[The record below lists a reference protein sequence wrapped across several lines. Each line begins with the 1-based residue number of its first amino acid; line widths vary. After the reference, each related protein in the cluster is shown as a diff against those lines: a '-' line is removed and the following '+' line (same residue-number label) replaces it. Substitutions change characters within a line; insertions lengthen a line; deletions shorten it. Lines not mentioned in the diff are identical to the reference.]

1 MLRGW
6 GKVGWGGVGWGGVG
20 WGGRKVFETRVTSD
34 QGNAGN

>member
-6 GKVGWGGVGWGGVG
+6 GKVGWGEQ
-20 WGGRKVFETRVTSD
+20 KVFETRVTSD

>member
-6 GKVGWGGVGWGGVG
+6 GKVGWGKVGWGGQ
-20 WGGRKVFETRVTSD
+20 KVFETRVTSD